1 MSQNLN
7 TGLQRSAMTNS
18 APTERQRK
26 VAAVYG
32 LASVC
37 GTSVNENALKI
48 WLMALEDFSAEQ
60 VERGIALAIKTEEWA
75 KMPIPAKVIRKI
87 REACGIPSPLDQQKA
102 KEAQAEAEWGQVLEQ
117 VRRVGSYGSPRF
129 HPTTQRVLR
138 AMGGWSALCE
148 SMTSANRDFKRRD
161 FLAMWQTYHE
171 AGDAMELGAFGIQQ
185 AIEDR
190 NGNQI
195 RNPDHRR
202 PASIPNGFLKRIQ

>member
-1 MSQNLN
+1 MQ
-7 TGLQRSAMTNS
+7 TKGLATSGQQRSSMNS
-18 APTERQRK
+18 AAGEIKRK
-26 VAAVYG
+26 TAAVYG
-32 LASVC
+32 LAKTYGFRMDDDV
-37 GTSVNENALKI
+37 LKL

-60 VERGIALAIKTEEWA
+60 VEKGVALAIRTEEYS
-75 KMPIPAKVIRKI
+75 KMPVPAKIIRKI

-161 FLAMWQTYHE
+161 FISMWQTYHE
-171 AGDAMELGAFGIQQ
+171 TGDAMELGAFGVQQ
-185 AIEDR
+185 ALEER
-190 NGNQI
+190 MSQ
-195 RNPDHRR
+195 R
-202 PASIPNGFLKRIQ
+202 PRELPSGFLKRLQ